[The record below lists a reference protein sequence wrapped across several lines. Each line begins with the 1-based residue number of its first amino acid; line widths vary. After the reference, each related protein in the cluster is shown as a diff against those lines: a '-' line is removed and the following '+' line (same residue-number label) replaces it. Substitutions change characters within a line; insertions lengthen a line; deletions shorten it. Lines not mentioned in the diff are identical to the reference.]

1 MSSDDPSPIASE
13 LPHLRRYAR
22 ALFGAQA
29 DADAY
34 VSATLSALVG
44 EGAAHGP
51 REPPRIA
58 LFRAF
63 HRISHVRAPGAGPWP
78 DDVDGHLQ
86 GLSIG
91 RRQALLLV
99 AMEGFSPA
107 DAALILGIAPTEI
120 ALASAAGG
128 IELEA
133 GWPSSAAA
141 GLRT

>member
-13 LPHLRRYAR
+13 LPHL
-22 ALFGAQA
+22 
-29 DADAY
+29 
-34 VSATLSALVG
+34 
-44 EGAAHGP
+44 
-51 REPPRIA
+51 RIA